1 MHVMENPMSTT
12 DYPKILAEVKA
23 ILGRFAKTSA
33 PVEEE
38 TELVNDLGLDS
49 LLVMEIVQE
58 VEDVFDI
65 SFPLNNLS
73 EIHTVRDFVLQIRQ
87 ELEA

>member
-1 MHVMENPMSTT
+1 MENPMSTT
-12 DYPKILAEVKA
+12 DYPTILAEVQT
-23 ILGRFAKTSA
+23 ILGRFAKNPA
-33 PVEEE
+33 PLEEE

-58 VEDVFDI
+58 VEDAFDI

-73 EIHTVRDFVLQIRQ
+73 EIRTVRDFTLQIQQ